1 MGDEFLESI
10 FTLEESQKLELRKP
24 GLSAPTLEVPVQI
37 EGVEFRTMAAM
48 RIYARYFPVIFLA
61 FFMSASISVDFSRL
75 YKVSQ
80 LEEMTF
86 KSSPV
91 SFAWSQNCLYCGRC
105 VYGTKHGCL
114 SFSLPAKIDITVHTD
129 VELNRGPTSSSSGPI
144 VDAGVEVRSGC
155 VINKGFKVQPAI
167 VTNLHF
173 RTEWQQSCSYSA
185 DINSAML

>member
-1 MGDEFLESI
+1 MQENMGDEFLESI
-10 FTLEESQKLELRKP
+10 FTLEESQKLELCK
-24 GLSAPTLEVPVQI
+24 SAPTVEVLVQI

-91 SFAWSQNCLYCGRC
+91 SFA
-105 VYGTKHGCL
+105 
-114 SFSLPAKIDITVHTD
+114 
-129 VELNRGPTSSSSGPI
+129 
-144 VDAGVEVRSGC
+144 
-155 VINKGFKVQPAI
+155 
-167 VTNLHF
+167 
-173 RTEWQQSCSYSA
+173 
-185 DINSAML
+185 